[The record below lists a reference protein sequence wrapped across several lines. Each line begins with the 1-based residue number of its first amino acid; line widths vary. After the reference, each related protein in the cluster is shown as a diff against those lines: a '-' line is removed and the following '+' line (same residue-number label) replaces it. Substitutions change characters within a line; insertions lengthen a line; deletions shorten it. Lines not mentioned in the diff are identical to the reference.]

1 MSRKKPMIATRLQ
14 KRAISAA
21 STALLPSRV
30 ADTQMLMEDFKA
42 IDNDWRETSPEDRAA
57 RQSLYWAQLAAL
69 QSFLGSQGQDS
80 PALSDFIDALQNT
93 IGGVADEK
101 RLMPLHWI
109 SNALAVNKEY
119 ALAQVIATINKAP
132 TESKRKAL
140 KLGAD
145 YLGMK
150 PKQVRDLIKNYRKGG
165 YSRKL
170 HEIVDEIE
178 YQIGLGHGP
187 DLDQLRDAGL
197 LG

>member
-21 STALLPSRV
+21 STARLPSRL
-30 ADTQMLMEDFKA
+30 ADTRMLMEDFKA
-42 IDNDWRETSPEDRAA
+42 IDNDWRETSPEDRVA

-69 QSFLGSQGQDS
+69 QSFLGSQRQES
-80 PALSDFIDALQNT
+80 LALSDFIDALQNT

-132 TESKRKAL
+132 TESKREAL

-150 PKQVRDLIKNYRKGG
+150 PKQVRDRVKNYRKEGFKARVTA
-165 YSRKL
+165 YIERTQSRR
-170 HEIVDEIE
+170 EAPWTRSARTARVSI
-178 YQIGLGHGP
+178 
-187 DLDQLRDAGL
+187 
-197 LG
+197 